1 MIYLVA
7 ERPMGRMLKYL
18 IYLAVL
24 GFVGLSGYAY
34 IGPFLGADFEPT
46 QAEMRTPVTL
56 TAAPDEG

>member
-1 MIYLVA
+1 
-7 ERPMGRMLKYL
+7 MGRMLKYL

-46 QAEMRTPVTL
+46 QAEIRTPVTL